1 MPTRRPAALP
11 APSAQARQAPG
22 AAPHDPGALDA
33 LPWVTRRLATR
44 LVSVTLVGFLLI
56 YLKSILIPLVL
67 AILLAFLLSPAIA
80 RLTSFGVPRALS
92 IVTAQALA
100 VVVLLGAF
108 MSFAMTVGP
117 LSRELPK
124 YRDAL
129 VHEITDGVEWVSGRI
144 KSEKAREALKAEISE
159 SVLPKAIDQGVKLT
173 QQGLSVTTSALGY
186 YFLTLLLSTFLLL
199 EAAHLRE
206 KVIEAYSA
214 EHPVLISLRDIGA
227 DVRAYVVAKS
237 LIGLL
242 TSACVWALL
251 RATGVDFAFFWALI
265 AFPLNFIPTVGAVI
279 ASLPPVL
286 VAIID
291 PDLPRASMWAVVA
304 GLVLINAIIGS
315 VLDPRYVGQKVK
327 LSPLVVLLSMLLW
340 GVLWGPIGM
349 ILAVPIMVSVKV
361 IFSHTRGLEP
371 VAILMR
377 G

>member
-1 MPTRRPAALP
+1 MSKQAPTDSTPSPSRSSGES
-11 APSAQARQAPG
+11 APSQT
-22 AAPHDPGALDA
+22 
-33 LPWVTRRLATR
+33 WVTRRLATR

-67 AILLAFLLSPAIA
+67 AILLAFLLSPAIS
-80 RLTSFGVPRALS
+80 RLTSLGLPHALS
-92 IVTAQALA
+92 IITAQLLA
-100 VVVLLGAF
+100 VIVLLGAF
-108 MSFAMTVGP
+108 MSFAVTVGP

-129 VHEITDGVEWVSGRI
+129 VHEITVGVEWVSGRI
-144 KSEKAREALKAEISE
+144 TSEKAREALKAEISE
-159 SVLPKAIDQGVKLT
+159 SVLPKAIDQGVKIT
-173 QQGLSVTTSALGY
+173 QQGLSVTSSALGY

-199 EAAHLRE
+199 EGSHLRE
-206 KVIEAYSA
+206 KVIEAYSE
-214 EHPVLISLRDIGA
+214 EHPLLISLRDIGA

-237 LIGLL
+237 LIGVL
-242 TSACVWALL
+242 TSACVWGLL
-251 RATGVDFAFFWALI
+251 KFAHVDFAFFWALI
-265 AFPLNFIPTVGAVI
+265 AFPLNFIPTVGAI
-279 ASLPPVL
+279 AASLPPVL
-286 VAIID
+286 VAMID
-291 PDLPRASMWAVVA
+291 PQLPSSSMWVVVI
-304 GLVLINAIIGS
+304 GLTLINAIIGS